1 MSKKTI
7 SINPELFNISSF
19 DSNTRKK
26 RPSKSEH
33 KPKIKVRTKE
43 KPKNNK
49 TLKRNLINMIR
60 KHQQQKIDKLNK
72 DPKHRFP
79 TLEPVSKEDFSKKDD
94 IVNFNNDFNDSVNFL
109 KELTKRTE
117 DKKKMEQFHNKTL
130 RKYTPLAHETIS
142 IHNPTSTSSIPT
154 IQSVPSKQP
163 EPAIHLNVPPS
174 LASPLE
180 DFSDSISKDT
190 LGRSNNTPEI
200 AVHYNH
206 YKPPPPPPYGCLKN
220 GSLPLYKTWKNNT
233 QKKYP
238 IDDDDA
244 DNRYV
249 QKKPT
254 HIDSVRLAHINHM
267 RSNIK
272 PFLNRKIKKP
282 NKKIRKTIRR
292 TFRVGRSKVKPN
304 ISVLISNRTIRNN
317 ITTKKQLLK
326 QIPIEEIRKYLI
338 SHGFINIG
346 SSAPN
351 DVLRKMYE
359 TASMMCGEIQN
370 HNPQHIIFNYMND
383 TSDPYSNV

>member
-1 MSKKTI
+1 M
-7 SINPELFNISSF
+7 
-19 DSNTRKK
+19 
-26 RPSKSEH
+26 
-33 KPKIKVRTKE
+33 
-43 KPKNNK
+43 
-49 TLKRNLINMIR
+49 
-60 KHQQQKIDKLNK
+60 
-72 DPKHRFP
+72 
-79 TLEPVSKEDFSKKDD
+79 
-94 IVNFNNDFNDSVNFL
+94 
-109 KELTKRTE
+109 TKRTDDRNKTE
-117 DKKKMEQFHNKTL
+117 LYHNKTL

-383 TSDPYSNV
+383 TSDSYSNV

>member
-7 SINPELFNISSF
+7 SINPELFNISAF

-26 RPSKSEH
+26 RPSKSDST
-33 KPKIKVRTKE
+33 PKIKVRSKE

-60 KHQQQKIDKLNK
+60 KHQQQKINKLKKNAV
-72 DPKHRFP
+72 DNFP
-79 TLEPVSKEDFSKKDD
+79 TLEPLSKEEFSKKDD
-94 IVNFNNDFNDSVNFL
+94 IVNFNTDFNDSVNFL

-117 DKKKMEQFHNKTL
+117 EKEKTKQYHNKTL
-130 RKYTPLAHETIS
+130 RKYTPPDFQETITT
-142 IHNPTSTSSIPT
+142 HTTHSIP
-154 IQSVPSKQP
+154 SK
-163 EPAIHLNVPPS
+163 EPIIHLDLPPS
-174 LASPLE
+174 LASPIE
-180 DFSDSISKDT
+180 DFSHSISNDT
-190 LGRSNNTPEI
+190 LSQTNNVKPEI
-200 AVHYNH
+200 VHYNH

-220 GSLPLYKTWKNNT
+220 GTLPLYKTWKNNT
-233 QKKYP
+233 QKVYP
-238 IDDDDA
+238 INDNQA

-249 QKKPT
+249 QQTPT
-254 HIDSVRLAHINHM
+254 TIDSIKLAHINHM

-272 PFLNRKIKKP
+272 PFLNRKLKKS

-338 SHGFINIG
+338 SHGFIKIG
-346 SSAPN
+346 SNSPN

-370 HNPQHIIFNYMND
+370 HNPEHIIFNYMND
-383 TSDPYSNV
+383 TSDSYSNF

>member
-19 DSNTRKK
+19 DSNTKK
-26 RPSKSEH
+26 KHRSKGVS
-33 KPKIKVRTKE
+33 KPKIKVRSKE

-60 KHQQQKIDKLNK
+60 KHQQQKMDKLKK
-72 DPKHRFP
+72 DLAHKFP
-79 TLEPVSKEDFSKKDD
+79 TLEPISQEDFSKKDD
-94 IVNFNNDFNDSVNFL
+94 IVNFNNDFNDSINFL

-117 DKKKMEQFHNKTL
+117 DKKKTEKYHNKTL
-130 RKYTPLAHETIS
+130 RKFTPHTDETIS
-142 IHNPTSTSSIPT
+142 IHNPMSTSTSQIIP
-154 IQSVPSKQP
+154 PSK
-163 EPAIHLNVPPS
+163 EPRIHLNLPDS
-174 LASPLE
+174 LSSPLE
-180 DFSDSISKDT
+180 DISHSISNDT
-190 LGRSNNTPEI
+190 LSHSNSKPEI
-200 AVHYNH
+200 SVHYDH

-220 GSLPLYKTWKNNT
+220 GSLPLYKTWKNQT

-238 IDDDDA
+238 IDDHDA

-254 HIDSVRLAHINHM
+254 SIDSIRLAHINHM
-267 RSNIK
+267 RSNVK

-282 NKKIRKTIRR
+282 RKKIKRTIRR
-292 TFRVGRSKVKPN
+292 TFRIGRSKVKPN
-304 ISVLISNRTIRNN
+304 ISVLVSNRTIRNN

-338 SHGFINIG
+338 SHGFINVG
-346 SSAPN
+346 STSPN

-383 TSDPYSNV
+383 TNNSYRTS

>member
-1 MSKKTI
+1 M
-7 SINPELFNISSF
+7 
-19 DSNTRKK
+19 
-26 RPSKSEH
+26 
-33 KPKIKVRTKE
+33 
-43 KPKNNK
+43 
-49 TLKRNLINMIR
+49 
-60 KHQQQKIDKLNK
+60 
-72 DPKHRFP
+72 
-79 TLEPVSKEDFSKKDD
+79 
-94 IVNFNNDFNDSVNFL
+94 
-109 KELTKRTE
+109 
-117 DKKKMEQFHNKTL
+117 
-130 RKYTPLAHETIS
+130 
-142 IHNPTSTSSIPT
+142 
-154 IQSVPSKQP
+154 
-163 EPAIHLNVPPS
+163 PPS

-190 LGRSNNTPEI
+190 LSYSNSKPEM

-267 RSNIK
+267 RSDIK

-282 NKKIRKTIRR
+282 NKKLRKTIRR

-351 DVLRKMYE
+351 DVIRKMYE
-359 TASMMCGEIQN
+359 TASMMCVEIQN

-383 TSDPYSNV
+383 TSDSYSNV